1 MQRVS
6 PLIGVGLLIVCGVS
20 TAAPTPVS
28 RSALA
33 RHQLAACMTRE
44 MAASRTM
51 FYNEASRV
59 CKARLQ
65 STGSML
71 ASSTGVKA
79 GSGMGR

>member
-1 MQRVS
+1 
-6 PLIGVGLLIVCGVS
+6 
-20 TAAPTPVS
+20 
-28 RSALA
+28 
-33 RHQLAACMTRE
+33 MTRE